1 MSDCLQPRSLT
12 RSSRAQVATKSITG
26 PHCREIDEIGM
37 RQEPETGHVDQFL
50 RGDPD

>member
-12 RSSRAQVATKSITG
+12 RSSRASRDEVDHR

-37 RQEPETGHVDQFL
+37 RQEPEIGHVDQFL
-50 RGDPD
+50 RGDPN